1 MYVASLHNPASVG
14 QDEVNILIVTR
25 TKRELNRILS
35 DERYAFPYI
44 QMHDETGFYDSVSPS
59 DDVGGAFLFCRGIH
73 SSFNHVKI
81 SML

>member
-1 MYVASLHNPASVG
+1 MYAASLHHPASVG
-14 QDEVNILIVTR
+14 QDEINILIVTR

-44 QMHDETGFYDSVSPS
+44 QKYDETGCYDSVSPS
-59 DDVGGAFLFCRGIH
+59 DDVGGAFQFCRGIH
-73 SSFNHVKI
+73 SSFDHVKV